1 MSSDNFVQ
9 IVGTLG
15 GDPTLRFTTGG
26 IAVCSFSVAWS
37 PRKKTDTGW
46 EDGDTS
52 WFRCTVW
59 REMAENVASSLAKG
73 MRVVVTGQV
82 HIREWEDQEGNKRTS
97 TEIQVDEVSPSLRWA
112 TSTVEKVVRDKPVNE
127 NRGEAGGGT
136 SGHGY
141 DYDDSD
147 EPF

>member
-1 MSSDNFVQ
+1 MASPGNFVQ
-9 IVGTLG
+9 ITGTLG
-15 GDPTLRFTTGG
+15 GDPELRYTTGG

-46 EDGDTS
+46 EDGPTS

-59 REMAENVASSLAKG
+59 REYGENVAASLAKG
-73 MRVVVTGQV
+73 QRVVVTGQV
-82 HIREWEDQEGNKRTS
+82 HIREYEDNEGNKRFS
-97 TEIQVDEVSPSLRWA
+97 TEIQVDEVGPSLRWA

-127 NRGEAGGGT
+127 NRGASSEP
-136 SGHGY
+136 Y
-141 DYDDSD
+141 YDDSE